1 MHRSADEREP
11 WNPAE
16 SVTPAEA
23 LAASTDGQ
31 PTSASE
37 ARGDLIPLAAD
48 PPGAAADSAEAD
60 RILRGMPVAATTLVG
75 GRVTQPWAQGVARR
89 RPTGTLGSGVPL
101 PVA

>member
-1 MHRSADEREP
+1 MHRSPDEREP

-23 LAASTDGQ
+23 LAASTDSQTTLGVGN
-31 PTSASE
+31 
-37 ARGDLIPLAAD
+37 RGDLFPLDAD
-48 PPGAAADSAEAD
+48 PPRAAPVSAEAD

-89 RPTGTLGSGVPL
+89 RPTETLGSGVPL